1 MSLRTTSGRTH
12 LNRDVSGSSQ
22 HDLVLQTVAISG
34 YRSVRNLLL
43 PLTGLD
49 VITGANGSGKSNVY
63 RSLRLIAGMA
73 TGTAISALAREGGL
87 GAVLWAGPETG
98 TSGEHAAQGTRR
110 KGPVA
115 LRLGFSGD
123 GLGYAADLGLPTPMD
138 IGDGSLFVR
147 DPVIK
152 REWIFAGA
160 FPRPATLLADRNR
173 QVVRVREE
181 TWRDLPA
188 KLAGHRSVLAEIADA
203 EGAPEVLALRNSL
216 REWRFYD
223 HLRTDP
229 RAPARLPQVGTRTP
243 VLAAD
248 GGDLAAA
255 LQTIIELGHADLL
268 HDSIT
273 SALPGSHL
281 TIECRDGVF
290 SLGLRQPGLLR
301 VLGAS
306 ELSDGTLRFLMLAA
320 ALLSVY
326 PPGLMVLNEPETS
339 LHPDLFPALGSLIAA
354 AARVSQ
360 LIVVTHSA
368 PLVGWIESASGREI
382 GRLHLDKRDGETK
395 LRHQGLLST
404 PSWEW
409 PKR

>member
-1 MSLRTTSGRTH
+1 MRAPSSA
-12 LNRDVSGSSQ
+12 VSARCQ
-22 HDLVLQTVAISG
+22 HQPVLHTAAISG
-34 YRSVRNLLL
+34 YRSVRSLVL
-43 PLTGLD
+43 PLSGLD
-49 VITGANGSGKSNVY
+49 VISGANGSGKSNVY
-63 RSLRLIAGMA
+63 RSLRLIAGMS
-73 TGTAISALAREGGL
+73 TGSAISALAREGGL

-98 TSGEHAAQGTRR
+98 TNGHHPTQGTRR

-123 GLGYAADLGLPTPMD
+123 DLGYAVDLGLPTPMD

-152 REWIFAGA
+152 REWVFAGE

-173 QVVRVREE
+173 QVVRVRED
-181 TWRDLPA
+181 TWRELPA
-188 KLAGHRSVLAEIADA
+188 RLAGHRSLLAEVADA
-203 EGAPEVLALRNSL
+203 ENAPEVLALRNSV

-229 RAPARLPQVGTRTP
+229 GAPARLPQVGTRTP
-243 VLAAD
+243 VLGPD

-255 LQTIIELGHADLL
+255 LQTIIELGHSDLL
-268 HDSIT
+268 HNAIDTAFPQSQ
-273 SALPGSHL
+273 LV
-281 TIECRDGVF
+281 IESRDGIF

-301 VLGAS
+301 VLGAA

-320 ALLSVY
+320 ALLSVN

-339 LHPDLFPALGSLIAA
+339 LHPDLFPALGALIAS
-354 AARVSQ
+354 AARHTQ
-360 LIVVTHSA
+360 LIVVTHA
-368 PLVGWIESASGREI
+368 ERLASCIDDTASREV
-382 GRLHLDKRDGETK
+382 GRLHLEKYNGETA
-395 LRHQGLLST
+395 LRGQGLLST

-409 PKR
+409 PKRSSR